1 MKFNTIP
8 FTNTDDEDFTGMSGG
23 VEFTIQAGETRY
35 FPSNLSRRF
44 VKVLS
49 ERILRKQLNETPRMD
64 KRKFLEEVSQS
75 ILGKEMMTKTP
86 EPVKTFK
93 QEVLDHE
100 AEVKATLAD
109 KERQA
114 KEREIEA
121 LNIVKHAGKIHR
133 KVQKKV

>member
-23 VEFTIQAGETRY
+23 TEFTIQAGETRY
-35 FPSNLSRRF
+35 FPSNLSLRF
-44 VKVLS
+44 AKVLS
-49 ERILRKQLNETPRMD
+49 ERMLVKQLNETPRMD
-64 KRKFLEEVSQS
+64 KRKFLEEVRQS
-75 ILGKEMMTKTP
+75 ILGEEMMTKMP
-86 EPVKTFK
+86 EPVRTFK

-100 AEVKATLAD
+100 AEVKATLVD

-114 KEREIEA
+114 KKREIEA